1 MGEVH
6 IGLTV
11 QGRTR
16 PYGPYTS
23 RQVKPRPR
31 PFEDKRGA
39 ALQAGTA
46 GKARAS
52 LSKILDA
59 PSMII
64 TVGVKNGYDGITT
77 RKSSE
82 IKYSLGFKPNDR
94 PARSLRSNQA
104 RAKARSLR
112 SDRVIVPLGRYVAT
126 ELSQARSLRS
136 DRAIVP
142 LGRYV
147 ATELEPKLGRYVAT
161 ERSSRSVATDRAIVP
176 IGHYKATELS
186 QARSLRSDR
195 ARAKARSLRSDR
207 AIVPLGR
214 YVATELKPMLATGLE
229 PKFGRCVAIEPFRTS
244 IRHQSLHSRQTFEC
258 YLPKTVASSKPRKT
272 RSKRVESEDGPKGP
286 KTRLEA
292 HPTIFPN
299 QKPVNHSMVRAW
311 PARKDKC
318 QVSADKYGSFEDN
331 SATQL
336 GLAVLGLLELG
347 ISPTAL
353 EPRPI
358 PCCNVHTQIRNKIYF
373 ALFSISYFYR
383 CYSRFPYLKGNR
395 QCEFRFPQFGARRRG
410 IRINLTRKSHTESDM
425 STNDADNVQ
434 TPLNGGSG
442 TDLHTPVADVSAA
455 NAQANAAT
463 LEEFKKMF
471 ATYEKRSEEQDKLV
485 NTLTKQVE
493 TLTARTQ
500 AIRPRGTTKI
510 HGKRL
515 DFATPLDRAGAA
527 RERPS
532 GQNPS
537 GKSPIEKG
545 NYESLPL
552 PAKDSEDN
560 EAEHIDLDP
569 SDVSN
574 DTDED
579 VDRHPRRT
587 RSRSARE
594 GSPFEKPMTEE
605 EEVAY
610 WNEQEELAE
619 RQTELTRNADPK
631 GKKKNSRNDK
641 YVHHEGEDLQGAHNY
656 AISSDQGRT
665 TGNTWTRNQGYDENT
680 FCEFHQSR
688 GHSTT
693 NCKVLG
699 ARLAAKLL
707 AGELSEITS
716 DEGKSSVNANASDIE
731 ARHISE
737 AHATTQPEHPENSV
751 DPATIDTNYIRDDNS
766 GRGFKA
772 TNGQS
777 PKYKYVEV
785 PGQRS
790 TKRIRRTIHFL
801 ATAVKIDRD
810 LLGIRRNRD
819 GIPEPLNP
827 LVDRRD
833 KRLSV
838 GTVTQPTLHHAHF
851 LFKHIVVGLRPPKTS
866 DRTTALAKV
875 AHRGKGILKI
885 PVLNLE
891 LRCASLHHLDDL
903 SFAFPLRSANSP
915 RMITSKLCLSLQHL
929 ALHAGEIP
937 LRFLRLEAVD
947 HGFSMTRLDGRAQQ
961 AQALQNQ

>member
-1 MGEVH
+1 
-6 IGLTV
+6 
-11 QGRTR
+11 
-16 PYGPYTS
+16 
-23 RQVKPRPR
+23 
-31 PFEDKRGA
+31 
-39 ALQAGTA
+39 
-46 GKARAS
+46 
-52 LSKILDA
+52 
-59 PSMII
+59 
-64 TVGVKNGYDGITT
+64 
-77 RKSSE
+77 
-82 IKYSLGFKPNDR
+82 
-94 PARSLRSNQA
+94 
-104 RAKARSLR
+104 
-112 SDRVIVPLGRYVAT
+112 
-126 ELSQARSLRS
+126 
-136 DRAIVP
+136 
-142 LGRYV
+142 
-147 ATELEPKLGRYVAT
+147 
-161 ERSSRSVATDRAIVP
+161 
-176 IGHYKATELS
+176 
-186 QARSLRSDR
+186 
-195 ARAKARSLRSDR
+195 
-207 AIVPLGR
+207 
-214 YVATELKPMLATGLE
+214 
-229 PKFGRCVAIEPFRTS
+229 
-244 IRHQSLHSRQTFEC
+244 
-258 YLPKTVASSKPRKT
+258 
-272 RSKRVESEDGPKGP
+272 
-286 KTRLEA
+286 
-292 HPTIFPN
+292 
-299 QKPVNHSMVRAW
+299 
-311 PARKDKC
+311 
-318 QVSADKYGSFEDN
+318 
-331 SATQL
+331 
-336 GLAVLGLLELG
+336 
-347 ISPTAL
+347 
-353 EPRPI
+353 
-358 PCCNVHTQIRNKIYF
+358 
-373 ALFSISYFYR
+373 
-383 CYSRFPYLKGNR
+383 
-395 QCEFRFPQFGARRRG
+395 
-410 IRINLTRKSHTESDM
+410 M

-510 HGKRL
+510 RGKRL
-515 DFATPLDRAGAA
+515 DFATPLDRAGVA

-537 GKSPIEKG
+537 EKSPIEKG
-545 NYESLPL
+545 NSESLPL

-619 RQTELTRNADPK
+619 RQTELTR
-631 GKKKNSRNDK
+631 S
-641 YVHHEGEDLQGAHNY
+641 
-656 AISSDQGRT
+656 RT

-707 AGELSEITS
+707 AGELSE
-716 DEGKSSVNANASDIE
+716 DEVKSSVNANASDVE
-731 ARHISE
+731 ARHKSE
-737 AHATTQPEHPENSV
+737 AHATTQPEHPENS
-751 DPATIDTNYIRDDNS
+751 NYIRDDNS
-766 GRGFKA
+766 
-772 TNGQS
+772 
-777 PKYKYVEV
+777 
-785 PGQRS
+785 
-790 TKRIRRTIHFL
+790 TIHFL
-801 ATAVKIDRD
+801 ATIVKIDRD

-838 GTVTQPTLHHAHF
+838 GTVTHPTLHQAHF

-875 AHRGKGILKI
+875 AHRGKGILKV

-891 LRCASLHHLDDL
+891 LRCASLHHLDDF
-903 SFAFPLRSANSP
+903 SFAFPLRSTNSP

-929 ALHAGEIP
+929 ALHASEIP

-961 AQALQNQ
+961 AQALQNRWACYKSIHRIITKKFPKKKLTPLMMRDPSATTLGLADSFDQDPNKVLNGKGCQLTYRDFEAVQHSDENFGYGEPEATTHYERLITSKVTLRGVVSTFPAAGNPELHNIRDVVERPHRREKLVSSPACDPPMHDPNGLGG

>member
-1 MGEVH
+1 
-6 IGLTV
+6 
-11 QGRTR
+11 
-16 PYGPYTS
+16 
-23 RQVKPRPR
+23 
-31 PFEDKRGA
+31 
-39 ALQAGTA
+39 
-46 GKARAS
+46 
-52 LSKILDA
+52 
-59 PSMII
+59 
-64 TVGVKNGYDGITT
+64 
-77 RKSSE
+77 
-82 IKYSLGFKPNDR
+82 
-94 PARSLRSNQA
+94 
-104 RAKARSLR
+104 
-112 SDRVIVPLGRYVAT
+112 
-126 ELSQARSLRS
+126 
-136 DRAIVP
+136 
-142 LGRYV
+142 
-147 ATELEPKLGRYVAT
+147 
-161 ERSSRSVATDRAIVP
+161 
-176 IGHYKATELS
+176 
-186 QARSLRSDR
+186 
-195 ARAKARSLRSDR
+195 
-207 AIVPLGR
+207 
-214 YVATELKPMLATGLE
+214 
-229 PKFGRCVAIEPFRTS
+229 
-244 IRHQSLHSRQTFEC
+244 
-258 YLPKTVASSKPRKT
+258 
-272 RSKRVESEDGPKGP
+272 
-286 KTRLEA
+286 
-292 HPTIFPN
+292 
-299 QKPVNHSMVRAW
+299 
-311 PARKDKC
+311 
-318 QVSADKYGSFEDN
+318 
-331 SATQL
+331 
-336 GLAVLGLLELG
+336 
-347 ISPTAL
+347 
-353 EPRPI
+353 
-358 PCCNVHTQIRNKIYF
+358 
-373 ALFSISYFYR
+373 
-383 CYSRFPYLKGNR
+383 
-395 QCEFRFPQFGARRRG
+395 
-410 IRINLTRKSHTESDM
+410 M

-442 TDLHTPVADVSAA
+442 TDLHNPVADVSAA

-510 HGKRL
+510 RGKRL
-515 DFATPLDRAGAA
+515 DFATPLDRAGVA

-537 GKSPIEKG
+537 EKSPIEKG
-545 NYESLPL
+545 NSESLPL

-707 AGELSEITS
+707 AGELSE
-716 DEGKSSVNANASDIE
+716 DEVKSSVNANASDVE
-731 ARHISE
+731 ARHKSE
-737 AHATTQPEHPENSV
+737 AHATTQPEHPENS
-751 DPATIDTNYIRDDNS
+751 NYIRDDNS
-766 GRGFKA
+766 
-772 TNGQS
+772 
-777 PKYKYVEV
+777 
-785 PGQRS
+785 
-790 TKRIRRTIHFL
+790 TIHFL
-801 ATAVKIDRD
+801 ATIVKIDRD

-838 GTVTQPTLHHAHF
+838 GTVTHPTLHQAHF

-875 AHRGKGILKI
+875 AHRGKGILKV

-891 LRCASLHHLDDL
+891 LRCASLHHLDDF
-903 SFAFPLRSANSP
+903 SFAFPLRSTNSP
-915 RMITSKLCLSLQHL
+915 RMITSKLCVSLQHL
-929 ALHAGEIP
+929 ALHASEIP

-961 AQALQNQ
+961 AQALQNRWACYKSIHRIITKKFPKKN

>member
-1 MGEVH
+1 
-6 IGLTV
+6 
-11 QGRTR
+11 
-16 PYGPYTS
+16 
-23 RQVKPRPR
+23 
-31 PFEDKRGA
+31 
-39 ALQAGTA
+39 
-46 GKARAS
+46 
-52 LSKILDA
+52 
-59 PSMII
+59 
-64 TVGVKNGYDGITT
+64 
-77 RKSSE
+77 
-82 IKYSLGFKPNDR
+82 
-94 PARSLRSNQA
+94 
-104 RAKARSLR
+104 
-112 SDRVIVPLGRYVAT
+112 
-126 ELSQARSLRS
+126 
-136 DRAIVP
+136 
-142 LGRYV
+142 
-147 ATELEPKLGRYVAT
+147 
-161 ERSSRSVATDRAIVP
+161 
-176 IGHYKATELS
+176 
-186 QARSLRSDR
+186 
-195 ARAKARSLRSDR
+195 
-207 AIVPLGR
+207 
-214 YVATELKPMLATGLE
+214 
-229 PKFGRCVAIEPFRTS
+229 
-244 IRHQSLHSRQTFEC
+244 
-258 YLPKTVASSKPRKT
+258 
-272 RSKRVESEDGPKGP
+272 
-286 KTRLEA
+286 
-292 HPTIFPN
+292 
-299 QKPVNHSMVRAW
+299 
-311 PARKDKC
+311 
-318 QVSADKYGSFEDN
+318 
-331 SATQL
+331 
-336 GLAVLGLLELG
+336 
-347 ISPTAL
+347 
-353 EPRPI
+353 
-358 PCCNVHTQIRNKIYF
+358 
-373 ALFSISYFYR
+373 
-383 CYSRFPYLKGNR
+383 
-395 QCEFRFPQFGARRRG
+395 
-410 IRINLTRKSHTESDM
+410 M

-442 TDLHTPVADVSAA
+442 TDLHTLVADVSAA

-510 HGKRL
+510 RGKRL
-515 DFATPLDRAGAA
+515 DFATPLDRAGVA

-537 GKSPIEKG
+537 EKSPIEKG
-545 NYESLPL
+545 NSESLPL

-656 AISSDQGRT
+656 AINSDQGRT

-707 AGELSEITS
+707 AGELSE
-716 DEGKSSVNANASDIE
+716 DEVKSSVNANASDVE
-731 ARHISE
+731 ARHKSE
-737 AHATTQPEHPENSV
+737 AHATTQPEHPENSN
-751 DPATIDTNYIRDDNS
+751 DIRDDNS
-766 GRGFKA
+766 
-772 TNGQS
+772 
-777 PKYKYVEV
+777 
-785 PGQRS
+785 
-790 TKRIRRTIHFL
+790 TIHFL
-801 ATAVKIDRD
+801 ATIVKIDWD
-810 LLGIRRNRD
+810 LVGIRRNRY

-838 GTVTQPTLHHAHF
+838 GTVTHPTLHQAHF

-961 AQALQNQ
+961 AQALQNRWACYKSIHRIITKKFPKKKTNPIDDARSFRNDSRPRRFFPSKRTKKKNFFR

>member
-1 MGEVH
+1 
-6 IGLTV
+6 
-11 QGRTR
+11 
-16 PYGPYTS
+16 
-23 RQVKPRPR
+23 
-31 PFEDKRGA
+31 
-39 ALQAGTA
+39 
-46 GKARAS
+46 
-52 LSKILDA
+52 
-59 PSMII
+59 
-64 TVGVKNGYDGITT
+64 
-77 RKSSE
+77 
-82 IKYSLGFKPNDR
+82 
-94 PARSLRSNQA
+94 
-104 RAKARSLR
+104 
-112 SDRVIVPLGRYVAT
+112 
-126 ELSQARSLRS
+126 
-136 DRAIVP
+136 
-142 LGRYV
+142 
-147 ATELEPKLGRYVAT
+147 
-161 ERSSRSVATDRAIVP
+161 
-176 IGHYKATELS
+176 
-186 QARSLRSDR
+186 
-195 ARAKARSLRSDR
+195 
-207 AIVPLGR
+207 
-214 YVATELKPMLATGLE
+214 
-229 PKFGRCVAIEPFRTS
+229 
-244 IRHQSLHSRQTFEC
+244 
-258 YLPKTVASSKPRKT
+258 
-272 RSKRVESEDGPKGP
+272 
-286 KTRLEA
+286 
-292 HPTIFPN
+292 
-299 QKPVNHSMVRAW
+299 
-311 PARKDKC
+311 
-318 QVSADKYGSFEDN
+318 
-331 SATQL
+331 
-336 GLAVLGLLELG
+336 
-347 ISPTAL
+347 
-353 EPRPI
+353 
-358 PCCNVHTQIRNKIYF
+358 
-373 ALFSISYFYR
+373 
-383 CYSRFPYLKGNR
+383 
-395 QCEFRFPQFGARRRG
+395 
-410 IRINLTRKSHTESDM
+410 M

-510 HGKRL
+510 RGKRL
-515 DFATPLDRAGAA
+515 DFATPLDRAGVA

-537 GKSPIEKG
+537 EKSPIEKG
-545 NYESLPL
+545 NSESLPP

-619 RQTELTRNADPK
+619 RQTELTRNL
-631 GKKKNSRNDK
+631 R
-641 YVHHEGEDLQGAHNY
+641 GAHNY
-656 AISSDQGRT
+656 AINSDQGRT

-707 AGELSEITS
+707 AGELSEVTS
-716 DEGKSSVNANASDIE
+716 VKDLILDSDRPPKTDRNPPAEKSPQRNQPGDKRVKSSVNANASDVE
-731 ARHISE
+731 ARHKSE
-737 AHATTQPEHPENSV
+737 AHATTQPEHPENSRQGIQSHQRPV
-751 DPATIDTNYIRDDNS
+751 PEIQIRPSWPKRNSKSKGHIRPKTRITDPSLILQS
-766 GRGFKA
+766 
-772 TNGQS
+772 QS
-777 PKYKYVEV
+777 P
-785 PGQRS
+785 RT
-790 TKRIRRTIHFL
+790 TKHQTHPQDDPLPRH
-801 ATAVKIDRD
+801 
-810 LLGIRRNRD
+810 NQ
-819 GIPEPLNP
+819 PLNR

-833 KRLSV
+833 KRFSV
-838 GTVTQPTLHHAHF
+838 GTVTHPTLHQAHL

-875 AHRGKGILKI
+875 AHRGKGILKV

-891 LRCASLHHLDDL
+891 LRCASLHHLNDF
-903 SFAFPLRSANSP
+903 SFAFPLRSTNSP

-929 ALHAGEIP
+929 ALHASKIP

-961 AQALQNQ
+961 AQALQNRWACYKSIHRIITKKFPKKKLTPLMMRDPSATTLGLADSFDQDPNKVLNGKGCQLTYRDFEAVQHSDENFGYGEPEATTHYERLITSKVTLRGVVSTFPAAGNPELHNIRDVVERPHRREKLVITSLLIRHEDLLFKLGLSDINSIHHA